1 MRAFTRIAG
10 AVAILLCGPAIVC
23 GAPSDQ
29 SEVSVIAEATA
40 SKAVKRGADKRSDG
54 SLSAVVGQMI
64 IVGFEGSS
72 PEDPRFRKL
81 EQKVRLG
88 QISGVLY
95 LQRNIASRAS
105 VTAMNAA
112 LQNAAA
118 HPVIIAIDQ
127 EGGAI
132 QRIPGGMAF
141 PRIPSARTIASKL
154 TLQKAYQ
161 AYSVLA
167 RNLQSWGFNLN
178 LGPVADLNVNPA
190 NPIIGKLGRSFSG
203 KPETVVHYAAA
214 FVDAHRKFGVLT
226 SLKHFPGHGSAR
238 TDSHEGF
245 SDVSDTSTPE
255 ELSVFRDL
263 IEDDYA
269 DLVMIG
275 QTYDA
280 KLQSRGRRPATLDS
294 DVVTKL
300 LRKEMFYE
308 GAVITDDLQMAAV
321 TEHFSLKNAVIDAV
335 LAGNDLLV
343 FGNSK
348 SVDPEIDSKVAAILM
363 TEAKQN
369 PKFRRMIELAAFRIA
384 TLKKKLGK
392 GVDDISTRSIADDL
406 TYLTPSQVDSQ
417 ARPPVLIPA
426 F

>member
-1 MRAFTRIAG
+1 MRPFASIAG
-10 AVAILLCGPAIVC
+10 AIAILLSGPAIVC
-23 GAPSDQ
+23 GATSDPNKN
-29 SEVSVIAEATA
+29 SVLTEVATNT
-40 SKAVKRGADKRSDG
+40 VKGRTDKRSDA
-54 SLSAVVGQMI
+54 SLSAAVGQMI

-72 PEDPRFRKL
+72 PEDARFRKL
-81 EQKVRLG
+81 KEKARLG

-105 VTAMNAA
+105 VKAMNAA
-112 LQNAAA
+112 LQDAASQ
-118 HPVIIAIDQ
+118 PLIIAVDQ

-132 QRIPGGMAF
+132 QRIPSGMAF
-141 PRIPSARTIASKL
+141 PRIPSAKTIASKL

-167 RNLQSWGFNLN
+167 RNLQSGGFNLN

-190 NPIIGKLGRSFSG
+190 YPIIGKLGRSFSG

-238 TDSHEGF
+238 TDSHDGF

-269 DLVMIG
+269 DLVMVG
-275 QTYDA
+275 HTYDA
-280 KLQSRGRRPATLDS
+280 KLQPNGKRPATLDR

-300 LRKEMFYE
+300 LRKKMRYD
-308 GAVITDDLQMAAV
+308 GAVMTDDLQMAAV
-321 TEHFSLKNAVIDAV
+321 TDHFSLRDTVIDAV

-348 SVDPEIDSKVAAILM
+348 SVDPEIDVKVAAILT

-369 PKFRRMIELAAFRIA
+369 PKIRHLIELAAFRIA
-384 TLKKKLGK
+384 TLKRKLGE
-392 GVDDISTRSIADDL
+392 GVDDISTRSIADGL
-406 TYLTPSQVDSQ
+406 VYLTPSQVDSQ
-417 ARPPVLIPA
+417 ARPPILIPV